1 MKSDL
6 EADEL
11 VPHCDEREAQ
21 EETKNAA
28 KLRHQKRKGICNTV
42 ISNSATKKRKGIAI
56 LTLKISQLVLDDLVR
71 AAKLCNH
78 IGVSHLYLLHI
89 NHLSI
94 AF

>member
-11 VPHCDEREAQ
+11 VPHCDEREAK

-42 ISNSATKKRKGIAI
+42 ISNSATKKKERH
-56 LTLKISQLVLDDLVR
+56 
-71 AAKLCNH
+71 CNIDIKVFS
-78 IGVSHLYLLHI
+78 IGLG
-89 NHLSI
+89 
-94 AF
+94 